1 MAAPPAAADNQM
13 LRALGDPVPQDVT
26 WQGAV
31 QEIEQVPTR
40 LKTDT
45 DWNKLK
51 LLLHHQLRSY
61 MELYLVPQEDI
72 EYYKQLIAI
81 HPYGLTNPAVK
92 ALIYEI
98 LINHVPGIITVT
110 FSDVKTD
117 GYDWIKTVYV
127 PALCRGFVGSG
138 YFPSRSFFDGLP
150 PEALTDD
157 VKTHRRVACGVWK
170 QAGFIE
176 IVMPSGDLF
185 MVFQPHPRVPVARP
199 AHPVSIDT
207 PAEMPAA
214 PCLGQDSAF
223 TPAKPRPKPFALTDA
238 PGGQ

>member
-31 QEIEQVPTR
+31 REFEQVPGL
-40 LKTDT
+40 LKPDT
-45 DWNKLK
+45 DWDKLK
-51 LLLHHQLRSY
+51 LVLYHQLRV
-61 MELYLVPQEDI
+61 YLENDPALNEHS
-72 EYYKQLIAI
+72 EFFRQLITT
-81 HPYGLTNPAVK
+81 HPNGKTHSAVK
-92 ALIYEI
+92 ALTYEI
-98 LINHVPGIITVT
+98 LILYMQDIVTVM
-110 FSDVKTD
+110 FSDMEKD
-117 GYDWIKTVYV
+117 GFQWIHTIYV
-127 PALCRGFVGSG
+127 PADNRDYMDTCF
-138 YFPSRSFFDGLP
+138 FPSRSFFDGLP

-157 VKTHRRVACGVWK
+157 VKTHKRVACGVWK
-170 QAGFIE
+170 HAGFIE
-176 IVMPSGDLF
+176 TVLPSGDLL
-185 MVFQPHPRVPVARP
+185 MTFQPHPLVPVARH

-223 TPAKPRPKPFALTDA
+223 TPAKPRPKPFALADA